1 MTSTSMG
8 RLFWAFLRRDA
19 MTHLS
24 YRLQFALDLLSI
36 VFSVA
41 TFYFV
46 SRLFSSA
53 QIPALETYGGDYFS
67 FVLIG
72 ISFSAYQGVGLH
84 SFASSIR
91 QEQYLGTL
99 ESVMAAPV
107 RIPTFLLASAQWD
120 FLYATLQVVL
130 YILAG
135 IFFGLRFPAAHIPSA
150 LLLTLLT
157 VAAFSSLGVLSA
169 AFIIK
174 YKRGDPVTWLISTAS
189 ELLGGVFFPVAV
201 LPPTLQGLSQLVPM
215 THSLEGLRAS
225 LLRGAGFAETAPQ
238 ALALAAFTA
247 VAMPLGIFFFKK
259 TLDAA
264 RREGSLGHY

>member
-1 MTSTSMG
+1 MTRGVMG
-8 RLFWAFLRRDA
+8 RIFWAFLKRDA
-19 MTHLS
+19 LS
-24 YRLQFALDLLSI
+24 NFSYKLQFTLDLLSI

-46 SRLFSSA
+46 ARLFGTVPL
-53 QIPALETYGGDYFS
+53 PALEAYGGDYFS

-84 SFASSIR
+84 SFSSSIR

-107 RIPTFLLASAQWD
+107 RVPVFLLASAQWD

-130 YILAG
+130 YLLAG
-135 IFFGLRFPAAHIPSA
+135 VFFGLRFPDSHIPAA
-150 LLLTLLT
+150 LLLTVLT

-201 LPPTLQGLSQLVPM
+201 LPSSLQSLAQFVPM
-215 THSLEGLRAS
+215 THALEGLRAS

-238 ALALAAFTA
+238 ALALAAFT
-247 VAMPLGIFFFKK
+247 VVTMPLGILFFRKS
-259 TLDAA
+259 LDGA